1 LKTGQIWSN
10 TMELNVNGHTTYC
23 YTGGKT
29 REPAKPTVVFI
40 HGALGDHSVWI
51 LQSRYFANHGW
62 NVLAPDLPGHCRS
75 EGAPPESVAA
85 AADFVIGLIRANGP
99 GSVSLVGHS
108 FGSLIA
114 LEAAARA
121 PALVNHLVL
130 IGAAF
135 PMKVSDA
142 LLEGSVTDPIKAMA
156 LVNVFSRSTLA
167 APPSVLGPGTWVYG
181 GSLALAKR
189 VFASN
194 PKANVFHASFKACND
209 YTGGEAAMGKVFCPV
224 LFILGSVDQ
233 MTPPKA
239 AQGLIKLAQGR
250 TAPTKV
256 AAVNSGH
263 HQMAEAPEETLAA
276 LREFLNAKP

>member
-1 LKTGQIWSN
+1 MNFT
-10 TMELNVNGHTTYC
+10 VNGHTTYC
-23 YTGGKT
+23 YTAGKALDAT
-29 REPAKPTVVFI
+29 KPTVVFI
-40 HGALGDHSVWI
+40 HGALNDHSVWI

-75 EGAPPESVAA
+75 AGTPPSSVEA
-85 AADFVIGLIRANGP
+85 AADFVIALIRASGQ
-99 GSVSLVGHS
+99 GQVALVGHS

-114 LEAAARA
+114 LEVASRE
-121 PALVNHLVL
+121 PGLVSKLVL
-130 IGAAF
+130 IGTAF

-142 LLEGSVTDPIKAMA
+142 LLEGSVNAPLKTMEM
-156 LVNVFSRSTLA
+156 VNVFSRSTLA

-194 PKANVFHASFKACND
+194 TNANVFHASFKACND
-209 YTGGEAAMGKVFCPV
+209 YTGGETAIAKVLCPV

-239 AQGLIKLAQGR
+239 AQGLIKAAQRGSQ
-250 TAPTKV
+250 APKV
-256 AAVNSGH
+256 VMVNSGH
-263 HQMAEAPEETLAA
+263 HQMSEAPEETLTA
-276 LREFLNAKP
+276 LREFLNAKTQNRPN

>member
-1 LKTGQIWSN
+1 MKLT
-10 TMELNVNGHTTYC
+10 VNGQSTYC

-29 REPAKPTVVFI
+29 LDAAKPSVVFI
-40 HGALGDHSVWI
+40 HGGLHDHSVWI

-75 EGAPPESVAA
+75 QGTPPSSVEAA
-85 AADFVIGLIRANGP
+85 AEFVIGLIRAAGL
-99 GSVSLVGHS
+99 GAVSLVGHS

-114 LEAAARA
+114 MEVASRE
-121 PALVNHLVL
+121 PGLVNKLVL
-130 IGAAF
+130 IGTAF

-142 LLEGSVTDPIKAMA
+142 LLEGSINSPDKAMEM
-156 LVNVFSRSTLA
+156 VNVFSRSTLA

-194 PKANVFHASFKACND
+194 TNANVFHASFKACND
-209 YTGGEAAMGKVFCPV
+209 YTGGETAMAKVQCPV
-224 LFILGSVDQ
+224 LFILGNVDQ

-239 AQGLIKLAQGR
+239 AAGLIKAAQR
-250 TAPTKV
+250 SNAATKIV
-256 AAVNSGH
+256 MVNAGH
-263 HQMAEAPEETLAA
+263 HQMAEAPEATLAA
-276 LREFLNAKP
+276 LKGFLNTAA

>member
-1 LKTGQIWSN
+1 
-10 TMELNVNGHTTYC
+10 MEINVNSHSTYC
-23 YTGGKT
+23 YTGGK
-29 REPAKPTVVFI
+29 PLDAAKPTVVFI
-40 HGALGDHSVWI
+40 HGGLHDHSVWI

-75 EGAPPESVAA
+75 QGAPPASVEAGA
-85 AADFVIGLIRANGP
+85 EFVIGLIRAAGL
-99 GSVSLVGHS
+99 GGVSLVGHS

-114 LEAAARA
+114 MELAGRE
-121 PALVNHLVL
+121 PGLVNQLVL

-142 LLEGSVTDPIKAMA
+142 LLEGSITGPLKAMEM
-156 LVNVFSRSTLA
+156 VNVFSRSTLA

-194 PKANVFHASFKACND
+194 TNANVFHASFKACND
-209 YTGGEAAMGKVFCPV
+209 YTGGETAMAKVQCPV
-224 LFILGSVDQ
+224 MFILGSVDQ

-239 AQGLIKLAQGR
+239 ALGLIKAAQRDG
-250 TAPTKV
+250 TAPKV
-256 AAVNSGH
+256 VMVNSGH
-263 HQMAEAPEETLAA
+263 HQMSEAPEETLAA
-276 LREFLNAKP
+276 LRGFLKGR